1 MIRGI
6 GYARART
13 LMLWSGLGVL
23 LVVAGLAYARRV
35 DPVEVL
41 ATLLFVPVFVALLFW
56 SVRGGLAAGVA
67 AAVAYV
73 WLKAPAIEAVGFD
86 FFARSIVVRALA
98 FPLFGLIG
106 GWAIRQLQS
115 AVTKLELYDQI
126 DDATGLFN
134 ARFFIE
140 DTDLE
145 KSRSDRYHTVFSV
158 AVLDV
163 PTSLVA
169 GLGRRHAARALH
181 DVGRLLRGSVRKVD
195 RPVHGRSAEHHR
207 LAVVLPETGNE
218 GAGIFAQRLA
228 ERLTE
233 QLAGKQSS
241 NGGPPVSTSWMTYP
255 GDDERLAEL
264 QASFREIDRL
274 ERPDEA
280 AAVAGPGPGR

>member
-1 MIRGI
+1 MPSIIRGI
-6 GYARART
+6 GYTRARA

-23 LVVAGLAYARRV
+23 LVVSGLAYARRV
-35 DPVEVL
+35 DPVEVV
-41 ATLLFVPVFVALLFW
+41 ATLLFIPVFVGLLFW
-56 SVRGGLAAGVA
+56 SVRGGLVAGVA
-67 AAVAYV
+67 AALAYV

-134 ARFFIE
+134 ARFFVE

-145 KSRSDRYHTVFSV
+145 RSRSDRYHTVFSI

-163 PTSLVA
+163 PTSLIA
-169 GLGRRHAARALH
+169 GLGRRHATRALH

-207 LAVVLPETGNE
+207 LAIVLPETGNE
-218 GAGIFAQRLA
+218 GAGIFARRLA

-233 QLAGKQSS
+233 QLAGKQSG
-241 NGGPPVSTSWMTYP
+241 NGSPPVTTSWMTYP

-280 AAVAGPGPGR
+280 AAVAGP